1 MRAIEEIARDVRIN
15 DLQRIYPNSERVF
28 REVVLK
34 QVGDV
39 DSLAYAKEF
48 IRLQKQAELL
58 KAYNE
63 ANQIPEIPQETDI
76 DITVRILKE
85 KYAK

>member
-1 MRAIEEIARDVRIN
+1 M
-15 DLQRIYPNSERVF
+15 
-28 REVVLK
+28 
-34 QVGDV
+34 GDV

-58 KAYNE
+58 KAYDE
-63 ANQIPEIPQETDI
+63 ANKAPEVPQEADI

-85 KYAK
+85 KYGK